1 MTTYDIE
8 LTTLTPVHIGDG
20 TTLHKNFDFVDDRQS
35 TSRLNEDT
43 IMEKYS
49 TRLVPGK
56 DGSYPAPGALLS
68 AEDMND
74 NRFFRYIIPGAPRSA
89 KGYSELKSCI
99 KDVYDRPYIP
109 GSSLKGAIRTALAWA
124 GFQEEHL
131 STGSIDLGKPK
142 AWTGQGLE
150 KDLFGRDSNHSLM
163 RALQVSDL
171 ILGSNFDKPGGGL
184 KVFNVQVIT
193 HKSTS
198 SPVELEAI
206 RNNIE
211 FHGTFKIDNSLLP
224 PANDTSLYAVKTR
237 KELGFAQHA
246 VWLDT
251 ICERATRNSKERISR
266 LVNWFSSLDGGE
278 RVASFYSSLSTVEIG
293 KNVALIQLGWG
304 TGWDGMTFG
313 ALLQKDPA
321 FFEQIIQRHRMSMRS
336 KTGIPRKVGDAFPK
350 SHRVIVDNKGFYAP
364 LGWVMVEFKER
375 KS

>member
-1 MTTYDIE
+1 MYDVK
-8 LTTLTPVHIGDG
+8 LTTITPVHIGDG
-20 TTLHKNFDFVDDRQS
+20 TTLHNKFDFVENRQS

-49 TRLVPGK
+49 SRLVPGR

-68 AEDMND
+68 ADDMND
-74 NRFFRYIIPGAPRSA
+74 ARLFRYTIPGAPRSL

-109 GSSLKGAIRTALAWA
+109 GSSLKGSIRTALAWA

-131 STGSIDLGKPK
+131 SAGSIDLGKPK

-150 KDLFGRDSNHSLM
+150 KELFGRDSNHSLM

-171 ILGSNFDKPGGGL
+171 AIGAGNDRPGGGL
-184 KVFNVQVIT
+184 RVYNVQVIT
-193 HKSTS
+193 HKSQS
-198 SPVELEAI
+198 SPVELEGIKPEVELA
-206 RNNIE
+206 
-211 FHGTFKIDNSLLP
+211 GTIKIDGSLLP
-224 PANDTSLYAVKTR
+224 PPTDTSAYAMKVR
-237 KELGFAQHA
+237 RELGFEKHT
-246 VWLDT
+246 VWLGS
-251 ICERATRNSKERISR
+251 ICEIATRNSKERISR
-266 LVNWFSSLDGGE
+266 LVKWFSTVEGGE
-278 RVASFYSSLSTVEIG
+278 RLTRFYSGLAKVEVG
-293 KNVALIQLGWG
+293 KNVALLQLGWG

-321 FFEQIIQRHRMSMRS
+321 FFEQIVQRYKMAMRS
-336 KTGIPRKVGDAFPK
+336 KTGLPRRAGDAFPK
-350 SHRVIVDNKGFYAP
+350 SRRVIVNETGYFAP